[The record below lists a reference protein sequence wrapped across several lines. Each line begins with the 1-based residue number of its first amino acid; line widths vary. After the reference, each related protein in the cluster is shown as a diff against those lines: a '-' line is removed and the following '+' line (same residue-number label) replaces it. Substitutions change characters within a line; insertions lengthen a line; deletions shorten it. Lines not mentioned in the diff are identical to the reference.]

1 MFSRNKRKT
10 AKASMPVSLAVGCV
24 LAWLMTIVIAAIVA
38 FLVAGER
45 VSEDFANPAA
55 VIVLLASSFACAMI
69 AGEMMGQKRMIVCV
83 ISGGIYY
90 LSLICANMLFFDGSF
105 RGLLGAALTVM
116 GSCVIAGLL
125 QTRQKKQR
133 IAYYKG
139 AGKA

>member
-1 MFSRNKRKT
+1 MLYQKKGRT
-10 AKASMPVSLAVGCV
+10 AKASMPVSLATGCV
-24 LAWLMTIVIAAIVA
+24 LAWVITIVIGAIVA
-38 FLVAGER
+38 FLVTGER
-45 VSEDFANPAA
+45 VSEDFINPAS
-55 VIVLLASSFACAMI
+55 VIALFASSFTCAMI
-69 AGEMMGQKRMIVCV
+69 AGGMVGQRRMIVCV

-90 LSLICANMLFFDGSF
+90 ISLICVNILFFDGSF

-133 IAYYKG
+133 ISYYKG